1 MGWEEVEPFII
12 PALQLLM
19 KIEIGTFKNATK
31 ASMTGSFS
39 TTIKQELFRPMPI
52 LPLSLSLSL
61 ISNLLPSAQPEC
73 KSQRR
78 LTCSPKLY
86 LLTFSNV

>member
-52 LPLSLSLSL
+52 LPLSLSLSH
-61 ISNLLPSAQPEC
+61 I
-73 KSQRR
+73 
-78 LTCSPKLY
+78 
-86 LLTFSNV
+86 